1 MTNRFD
7 ITGAPLRATRSH
19 VLRCRH
25 RPGEDN
31 NNKMAFTLRGFA
43 VLIIGIVFGLGL
55 ALGGAAWHSF
65 TGRAD
70 AAPAPAPLDPTIESA
85 ALVAEVIDRVR
96 RDYVDKVSDRQIVE
110 AAIRGI
116 VADLDPHSTFLDAD
130 DYEEIRISTTGNYT
144 GVGLDVNLDGG
155 KVTVVMPLEGAP
167 ADRAGILP
175 GDIVVA
181 VNDVPVNADN
191 VAASVSKM
199 RGTPGTSVTL
209 DVQRPGS
216 AAVLRF
222 ALTRSEVHVQT
233 VKSEYLGNGLA
244 YVRVSSFAESTAQDL
259 DRAARELVQE
269 AGRGELLGLVL
280 DLRSNPGGLL
290 DAAVRVADAFL
301 EEGIIVSG
309 MGRVRQAQFEE
320 MADAGD
326 ALESVPTVVLVNSA
340 SASASEIVAGALQDH
355 GRARIVGETTYGK
368 GSVQTVIPLGE
379 GSPIKLTTSRYFT
392 PSGRSING
400 TGIEPDVVLNGD
412 LNRQYRGAN
421 GRVAL
426 RDDPQLLEALRLISY
441 DSIKLSAVQ

>member
-1 MTNRFD
+1 
-7 ITGAPLRATRSH
+7 
-19 VLRCRH
+19 
-25 RPGEDN
+25 
-31 NNKMAFTLRGFA
+31 MALTLRGFV

-55 ALGGAAWHSF
+55 ALGGTVWQSF
-65 TGRAD
+65 SGRA
-70 AAPAPAPLDPTIESA
+70 AASPAPLDPTIESA

-96 RDYVDKVSDRQIVE
+96 REYVDNVDDRRIVE

-116 VADLDPHSTFLDAD
+116 VADLDPHSTFLDAEE
-130 DYEEIRISTTGNYT
+130 YEDIRISTTGNYP

-181 VNDVPVNADN
+181 VNEVPVDAGN
-191 VAASVSKM
+191 VAASVSRM
-199 RGTPGTSVTL
+199 RGAPGTAVTL
-209 DVQRPGS
+209 DVQRPGQS
-216 AAVLRF
+216 IVLKF

-244 YVRVSSFAESTAQDL
+244 YVRVSSFSEGTAEDL
-259 DRAARELVQE
+259 ERAARALVRE
-269 AGRGELLGLVL
+269 SGRAELLGLVL

-301 EEGIIVSG
+301 AEGVIVSG
-309 MGRVRQAQFEE
+309 RGRVRQAQFEE

-326 ALESVPTVVLVNSA
+326 LLEAVPTVVLVNSA

-368 GSVQTVIPLGE
+368 GSVQTVMPLGE
-379 GSPIKLTTSRYFT
+379 GSAIKLTTSRYLT

-400 TGIEPDVVLNGD
+400 SGIEPDVVISSPD
-412 LNRQYRGAN
+412 LHRQYRGAN
-421 GRVAL
+421 GRVPL
-426 RDDPQLLEALRLISY
+426 RDDTQLLEALRLVSY
-441 DSIKLSAVQ
+441 ESITVSSVQ